1 MRSEQKKVHVPL
13 LTKLNNAKSW
23 NDLKRS
29 LDGSQKKKVFL
40 KIRWYEQPE
49 LGLYTIQKTTELS
62 WGYFTTH
69 GLNKPKQ
76 KV

>member
-1 MRSEQKKVHVPL
+1 MVSHKIKQINSPLRFANVVLLCLIKVINMRSEQKKVHVPL

-40 KIRWYEQPE
+40 KIR
-49 LGLYTIQKTTELS
+49 
-62 WGYFTTH
+62 
-69 GLNKPKQ
+69 
-76 KV
+76 

>member
-1 MRSEQKKVHVPL
+1 MVSHKIKQIKSPLRFANVVLLCLIKVINMRSEQKKVHVPL

-40 KIRWYEQPE
+40 KIR
-49 LGLYTIQKTTELS
+49 
-62 WGYFTTH
+62 
-69 GLNKPKQ
+69 
-76 KV
+76 